1 MGPFD
6 SVLYGNEIS
15 WRFYPIALALEMGSR
30 FYFSY
35 KHMPSSDLDA
45 RFLFVGLSLF
55 KKCYCHETEMYT
67 SRVQFMYICILQIKF
82 K

>member
-1 MGPFD
+1 M
-6 SVLYGNEIS
+6 
-15 WRFYPIALALEMGSR
+15 EMKSPGGFIPSHWLWKWGLG
-30 FYFSY
+30 FIFPTNN
-35 KHMPSSDLDA
+35 MPSSDLDA

-55 KKCYCHETEMYT
+55 TKCYCHETEMYT